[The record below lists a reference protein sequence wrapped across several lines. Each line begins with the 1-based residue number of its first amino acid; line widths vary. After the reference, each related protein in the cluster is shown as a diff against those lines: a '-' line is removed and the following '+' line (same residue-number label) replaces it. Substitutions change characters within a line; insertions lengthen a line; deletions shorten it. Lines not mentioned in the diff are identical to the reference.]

1 MVDQPIVKPEVTQT
15 PPVPAAAVPQP
26 TKGKGKGDKKW
37 MVWGLIGFTVILL
50 VTAVILFL
58 QLRKPVEEPLPKP
71 KPVPVASPELPEV
84 KQVEPEGVCEVSFT
98 IEPSP
103 EPSPSP
109 SPTTCFDTCEIDDDC
124 EGDLRCI
131 ETGGTDRCVNPDCI
145 EDSDCDCDED
155 EDLVCFDTC
164 VTDSECPGDLRC
176 MIYPGTSD
184 TRCLNADCREESD
197 CECPGVTASPT
208 PPASAPPAS
217 APPASPIARVEQ
229 PDLPEAGV
237 SAPAVLGVSVGL
249 LMLILGLL
257 F

>member
-1 MVDQPIVKPEVTQT
+1 MVDQPIVKPE
-15 PPVPAAAVPQP
+15 AAKVQP
-26 TKGKGKGDKKW
+26 KGKGDKKW

-58 QLRKPVEEPLPKP
+58 QLRKPVEEAVPKP
-71 KPVPVASPELPEV
+71 KPVASPELPEV
-84 KQVEPEGVCEVSFT
+84 KQVEPESVCEVSFT
-98 IEPSP
+98 VSPSP

-109 SPTTCFDTCEIDDDC
+109 SPTSCFDTCEIDDDC
-124 EGDLRCI
+124 EGDLRCM
-131 ETGGTDRCVNPDCI
+131 ETGGTDRCVNPECT

-184 TRCLNADCREESD
+184 TRCLNTDCREETD
-197 CECPGVTASPT
+197 CGCDVAVASPT
-208 PPASAPPAS
+208 PPAS

-237 SAPAVLGVSVGL
+237 SAPAVLGVSAGL